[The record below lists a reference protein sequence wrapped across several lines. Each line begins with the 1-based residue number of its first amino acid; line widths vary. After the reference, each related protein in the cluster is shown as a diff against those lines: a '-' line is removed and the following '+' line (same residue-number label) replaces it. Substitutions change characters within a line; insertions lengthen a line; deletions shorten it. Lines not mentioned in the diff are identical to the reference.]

1 MTWMSPDW
9 LLQEFGSTLFWVS
22 LAMVFVECGLLFP
35 FLPGD
40 TLLFALGVFVATG
53 DLTVL
58 SANPAVDL
66 VAIIALC
73 SVAALAGNVAG
84 YAIGRAV
91 GPRVY
96 ERDGRVLQRRRLDE
110 THDFFERYGSR
121 AVVIGRFVPFVR
133 TFITLVA
140 GVSRMERHRFVTWSA
155 AGAVAWVASITLLG
169 YFLGSAVPSLK
180 DNIDYA
186 ILVIL
191 AFSAVPSVVH
201 WVRRRREAAAR

>member
-1 MTWMSPDW
+1 MSPDW

-133 TFITLVA
+133 TFVTLVA
-140 GVSRMERHRFVTWSA
+140 GVSRMERRRFVTWSA